1 MMQTDALLD
10 SIAKL
15 KQENKRLRMELHLS
29 SLMCDSLRE
38 DGSCIENGGNCFV
51 VPASKCA
58 LIPKLQKRVE
68 QVEKERDDALEMLHS
83 YRHICGEL
91 APQTV
96 ERIIQDA
103 LKENPNLKECV
114 V

>member
-1 MMQTDALLD
+1 MTQSDALLD
-10 SIAKL
+10 SIEKL
-15 KQENKRLRMELHLS
+15 KQENQRLRMELRPNCL
-29 SLMCDSLRE
+29 LCDSMRE
-38 DGSCIENGGNCFV
+38 DGSCIEVGGNCFV
-51 VPASKCA
+51 VPAAKCA

-68 QVEKERDDALEMLHS
+68 QAEKERDEALELLHS

-96 ERIIQDA
+96 ERIIRDA